1 MILKSYKQ
9 YFRNY
14 KRYFILVFLL
24 FFSCSNTGVGDTYNV
39 LEVYDGD
46 TITIEHPKVK
56 RLRYLGI
63 DAPEKLTNY
72 SPGEPFHLQST
83 DLNKELVGGKLI
95 TIEFDRKKYDHYGRL
110 LGYVFVDGI
119 FVNEEIVRRG
129 LAKALFIGKNRKYED
144 RILTAQQEAKR
155 ERRGI
160 WSDPSSFQIPRDNK
174 RFLIKPANVRD
185 HINKGVVVRG
195 KVTEL
200 IKKKDKL
207 TVMKIENSLDLV
219 FFKSDLGDFRFFGIE
234 PSKFYLERYVEVIGR
249 IKMYRGSPQITVG
262 HPISIKVLD

>member
-1 MILKSYKQ
+1 MILRNYKQ

-14 KRYFILVFLL
+14 RKYLVLVFLL
-24 FFSCSNTGVGDTYNV
+24 FFSCSNTGVGKSYNV

-63 DAPEKLTNY
+63 DAPEKFTNY
-72 SPGEPFHLQST
+72 SPGEPFHLKST

-95 TIEFDRKKYDHYGRL
+95 TIEFDREKYDHYGRL
-110 LGYVFVDGI
+110 LGYVFADGI

-129 LAKALFIGKNRKYED
+129 LARTLFIGKNRKYED
-144 RILTAQQEAKR
+144 RILKAQQEAKR

-160 WSDPSSFQIPRDNK
+160 WSDPGSFKILRNNK
-174 RFLIKPANVRD
+174 RFLIKPTNVRD
-185 HINKGVVVRG
+185 YINKGVVVRG
-195 KVTEL
+195 KVTDL
-200 IKKKDKL
+200 IKKKGGL
-207 TVMKIENSLDLV
+207 TVMRMERSLNLV
-219 FFKSDLGDFRFFGIE
+219 FFKNDLGNFRFFGIE

-249 IKMYRGSPQITVG
+249 IKMYRGSPQITVE